1 MKYSLILATVLMSPL
16 AFPSTDYMPYL
27 GRDMEKV
34 NVYNPRK
41 SNWVASFGF
50 EGQGLPVERSFQGQG
65 KSFQDK
71 NELLMGARIG
81 IGRDFYLGAGF
92 NTRTQ
97 LDGYFVG
104 TIFEPKKSVTKE
116 DSSASTSFT
125 QKQGNTFGGEISQ
138 VLSFITEFNA
148 PVFIGEHKVKMY
160 FEPFIEAG
168 IGIGKSV
175 FRFDYRMKT
184 STLDE
189 EYRKV
194 MDNTFISQ
202 RLSVGMNFI
211 SKSGYFLTLKAS
223 QVAHQVSDSK
233 SYEVAGNGGALTR
246 RDIDEKNETINLS
259 YSYYLGGGYK
269 W

>member
-1 MKYSLILATVLMSPL
+1 MKYSLILATILISPL
-16 AFPSTDYMPYL
+16 TFSSTDYMPYL
-27 GRDMEKV
+27 GRDMERV
-34 NVYNPRK
+34 NVYNPKK
-41 SNWVASFGF
+41 SNWVTSFGF

-71 NELLMGARIG
+71 NELLMGARLG

-104 TIFEPKKSVTKE
+104 TIFEPKKAVTGE
-116 DSSASTSFT
+116 DSSASNSFT
-125 QKQGNTFGGEISQ
+125 QKQGNIFGGEISQ

-148 PVFIGEHKVKMY
+148 PVFIGEHKIKMY

-223 QVAHQVSDSK
+223 QVAHQISDSK
-233 SYEVAGNGGALTR
+233 SYEMAGNGGALSR
-246 RDIDEKNETINLS
+246 RDIDQKNDTINLS